1 MAECCVRSPAR
12 TFCQESSLIEE
23 VPGLANAP
31 RTEGGQCKK
40 SIPAG
45 SWPFSPQEH
54 LSSSLQCLP
63 QLPCPPP
70 RHPCSFQPPFQTHKS
85 QGLFPW
91 GAMGVLPAL
100 WLETASEYWGHSR
113 FSHITEILPFQLWN
127 PFMSKSDFEFF
138 FLLFRHISFWNV
150 FVPLGLSQTLPL
162 LTLKSR
168 SAWGDFSPQFG
179 LVLWTTGGSG
189 TLE

>member
-70 RHPCSFQPPFQTHKS
+70 GTRAPSSPLSKPTSPRDCSPEELWVSSQLFDSRQPLNIEDIPVSPILLKS
-85 QGLFPW
+85 SLFNSEILLCQSPTLNFFFYCFDTYLFEMSLFPLVCLKPCHSW
-91 GAMGVLPAL
+91 LWSPDRPEGTFLP
-100 WLETASEYWGHSR
+100 
-113 FSHITEILPFQLWN
+113 N
-127 PFMSKSDFEFF
+127 
-138 FLLFRHISFWNV
+138 
-150 FVPLGLSQTLPL
+150 
-162 LTLKSR
+162 
-168 SAWGDFSPQFG
+168 SA
-179 LVLWTTGGSG
+179 
-189 TLE
+189 